1 MDGQMALQVKICG
14 MTNRADAST
23 AARCGADFVG
33 LILAPGARHVT
44 LESARLIMGALPPT
58 VQPVLLFRAAPLD
71 EVVAALQATGCG
83 WVQLHGREPVA
94 YLAQLVKR
102 RPRLRLIKAWEVDSP
117 TAGDDLLAYLH
128 EAARADV
135 SVDVV
140 LLDAP
145 KGGPHPGYE
154 RLGDIS
160 HRLRNR
166 PPAVWCAG
174 RLTAAN
180 LATAVAS
187 GRYDGVDVARGV
199 ESSPGVKDPAV
210 VQRFIEIVKH
220 L

>member
-1 MDGQMALQVKICG
+1 MDGQMAVQIKICG
-14 MTNRADAST
+14 ITNPGDASE
-23 AARCGADFVG
+23 AARCGADYVG
-33 LILAPGARHVT
+33 LICAPGARHITVDMAKQVM
-44 LESARLIMGALPPT
+44 SVLPPP

-71 EVVAALQATGCG
+71 EVVAALHATGCG
-83 WVQLHGREPVA
+83 WVQLHGHEPVA

-102 RPRLRLIKAWEVDSP
+102 RPNLRVIKAWEVDSP
-117 TAGDDLLAYLH
+117 PASDELLAYLH

-135 SVDVV
+135 TIDVV

-174 RLTAAN
+174 GLNPDN
-180 LATAVAS
+180 LSTAVAS

-199 ESSPGVKDPAV
+199 ESRPGVKDPAV
-210 VQRFIEIVKH
+210 LQRFLQIAKR